1 VRKRSGHEMAIP
13 TILFLSDVLL
23 INAAFILSFLIRYG
37 LPFPERNFLPYKK
50 IFVFLTLIFMS
61 ALAFFKVYKRRF
73 KTSWDLFKRVFCGL
87 FLGTLLSVA
96 FVYAFRVKW
105 EAFPTS
111 VFALSFFI
119 NLLLIFKVNQLI
131 LKYKK
136 RIKKKVVVIGEN
148 GVDDIVI
155 RKADIER
162 HGIDEIEELI
172 EKEALDEIVICEE
185 IRDDKVLSLLIY
197 LIQRSKIDVIFAPS
211 IYMKLLPGKIDGKNS
226 VRFLSTF
233 IGRKPDVEEFLMRS
247 LDVAGSML
255 LLLICVPVMIII
267 SLLIRASSTG
277 PVLYKQQRVGKDGR
291 TFTLYKFRTMVKDA
305 EKMVGPTWASRDDP
319 RVTKAGRI
327 LRATRL
333 DELPQLFNVLMGD
346 MSLVGPRPERP
357 HFVKLHR
364 ALRELRL
371 AVKPGITGLAQVRSF
386 YDLKPRHKVKYDYL
400 YIQQRSFLLNLYILA
415 KTIPVLFSK
424 KGW

>member
-1 VRKRSGHEMAIP
+1 MRKRSGHEMAIP

>member
-1 VRKRSGHEMAIP
+1 
-13 TILFLSDVLL
+13 
-23 INAAFILSFLIRYG
+23 
-37 LPFPERNFLPYKK
+37 
-50 IFVFLTLIFMS
+50 MS